1 MKRFAIGILAR
12 DGKLLAE
19 RRSMSKQYAPGMVI
33 FPGGHIEEG
42 ETPHEAMI
50 REMEEELGVRVV
62 EYHPLGV
69 FEHKNGDAGD
79 AYLVLRWE
87 GEPEAHEAEE
97 LVWITSEEELSPKRE
112 FDKRIFR
119 KVRAVEAG
127 H

>member
-19 RRSMSKQYAPGMVI
+19 RRNVNKRYAPGMII

-50 REMEEELGVRVV
+50 REMKEELGIRVT
-62 EYHPLGV
+62 EYYPLGV

-79 AYLVLRWE
+79 AYLVVRWE
-87 GEPEAHEAEE
+87 GVPEAHEAEE
-97 LVWITSEEELSPKRE
+97 LIWITSEGELSPERE

-119 KVRAVEAG
+119 KIRAMETE